1 MREMTNQLLLEGL
14 HTELLL
20 TKTIIKEDFKGID
33 MAVSIKSKNNSILQ
47 DNWVDL
53 KKKELN

>member
-1 MREMTNQLLLEGL
+1 MREMTNQLPLEGS